1 MNDLFSLEG
10 RTALVTG
17 GSRGIGAAIATEFLN
32 VGARVI
38 VCARKV
44 EELEAATQRLGA
56 LGSCEGIQA
65 DLSTLAGVDA
75 LAADVAQRTDRLD
88 VLVNNAGATW
98 GAAIDD
104 FPEAGWDKV
113 MALNVKAM
121 HYLTSACL
129 PLLRAA
135 ASADGP
141 ARVINIGSVDGI
153 NAPITE
159 NYAYSASK
167 AAVHQLTRHLARRL
181 APEGILVNAIA
192 PGMFPSKMTAFIADD
207 PAMSG
212 VANAMIPLK
221 RMGRPEEIGG
231 SAVYLASR
239 AGGYTTG
246 EVLVV
251 DGGRTG
257 AGRAD

>member
-1 MNDLFSLEG
+1 MNGLFSLDG

-17 GSRGIGAAIATEFLN
+17 GTRGIGLAITNAFRDA
-32 VGARVI
+32 GAEVI
-38 VCARKV
+38 TCAR
-44 EELEAATQRLGA
+44 RPGDSGA
-56 LGSCEGIQA
+56 LEA
-65 DLSTLAGVDA
+65 DLSTLDGVQA
-75 LAADVAQRTDRLD
+75 LADAVAERTDRLD

-98 GAAIDD
+98 GAPVDD
-104 FPEAGWDKV
+104 FPENGWDKV
-113 MALNVKAM
+113 MAVNVKAM

-135 ASADGP
+135 ATPDEP
-141 ARVINIGSVDGI
+141 ARIINIGSVDGI

-181 APEGILVNAIA
+181 APEHILVNAIA
-192 PGMFPSKMTAFIADD
+192 PGMFESKMTAFIINEPAIAD
-207 PAMSG
+207 A
-212 VANAMIPLK
+212 AYAMIPLK